1 MAIIRD
7 RDLIDDPN
15 DIPIPLIVSCIKEHQ
30 AGIARLNT
38 LDEYYMG
45 EHAILKRELGSDTG
59 LPNNKLVANH
69 AKYITD
75 IAVGYVTGN
84 PVKYEGKQ
92 IDDITEIYKHIDI
105 VSHDAELSKDL
116 SIFGVG
122 RELYFM
128 TSDDNPIPKAT
139 VIDPRRLFLVVDD
152 TVEYRSMFGVHY
164 YQKRD
169 INNTAIGWKINVYTP
184 DLILMYHGSNLSS
197 FELVDIKS
205 HYFGAVPVVEF
216 WNNEER
222 QGDFEQQISLI
233 DAYNVLMSDRVN
245 DKEQLVDAILKIKG
259 MSLGDDEGQASK
271 TIQLLKKYKV
281 LEMPSSDADADWLT
295 KSLNETEVEVLRNAI
310 KSDIHEFSMVP
321 NLTDENFAS
330 NASGVAMKY
339 KLLGL
344 EQLAK
349 NKERYFIQGLRER
362 LKLFANIL
370 KVKGKAADV
379 SDVTITMTR
388 NLPANDLETAQMIS
402 LLVSMV
408 SNETLISRLSFVNDA
423 EEETDKVNLQ
433 KEEDVKRNQK
443 AFGMQFGEDGDDD
456 EEVTDDESAA

>member
-7 RDLIDDPN
+7 RDLITDPN
-15 DIPIPLIVSCIKEHQ
+15 DIPVPLIVSCIKEHRK
-30 AGIARLNT
+30 GVSRLNM

-45 EHAILKRELGSDTG
+45 KHAILERQLGSDTG
-59 LPNNKLVANH
+59 LPNNRIVANH

-92 IDDITEIYKHIDI
+92 IEDITETYKHVDI
-105 VSHDAELSKDL
+105 VSHDAELAKDL

-139 VIDPRRLFLVVDD
+139 VIDPRQLFLVVDD
-152 TVEYRSMFGVHY
+152 TVEYKSIFGVHY

-169 INNTAIGWKINVYTP
+169 INNEPIGWKINVYTP
-184 DLILMYHGSNLSS
+184 DLIVEYQGKDLERFDM
-197 FELVDIKS
+197 VDIKR

-216 WNNEER
+216 WNNEEQ

-233 DAYNVLMSDRVN
+233 DAYNLLMSDRVN
-245 DKEQLVDAILKIKG
+245 DKEQLVDAILAIEG
-259 MSLGDDEGQASK
+259 VSLGDSEEEASQ
-271 TIQLLKKYKV
+271 TIKLLKKYKV
-281 LEMPSSDADADWLT
+281 LEMPIGAKAEWLV
-295 KSLNETEVEVLRNAI
+295 KQLNEQQVEVLRGAI

-349 NKERYFIQGLRER
+349 IKERYFVQGLRER

-370 KVKGKAADV
+370 KVKGKAVDV
-379 SDVTITMTR
+379 TDVTITMTR

-402 LLVSMV
+402 QLVNMV
-408 SNETLISRLSFVNDA
+408 SNETLITQLSFVEDAA
-423 EEETDKVNLQ
+423 EETKNVDEQ
-433 KEEDVKRNQK
+433 KEKDVKRNQE
-443 AFGMQFGEDGDDD
+443 AFGMPMGDDED
-456 EEVTDDESAA
+456 EDVKDDEAAA